1 MPFEFHQKVLFKH
14 CDPAG
19 IVFYPRYIEMI
30 NDCTEDFFD
39 RVLDWPFE
47 KMLESSGT
55 PTVSTATEFQAPS
68 RHGDQLVL
76 TLAIEKIGRSSLTFT
91 VRSHCKKEPRFSNQT
106 TLVCVDNKG
115 KPASWPD
122 AVRLKIETYRDEFH
136 DS

>member
-30 NDCTEDFFD
+30 NDCTEDFFN

-122 AVRLKIETYRDEFH
+122 AVRFKIETYRDEFH